1 MTARV
6 EFRNGNPNHVI
17 TNVSNVT
24 PQANSIEITGT
35 LGGVTQTW
43 IYSRGDIARVRYY

>member
-1 MTARV
+1 MARV

-17 TNVSNVT
+17 ANVTNVT
-24 PQANSIEITGT
+24 PQSTSIEITGT

-43 IYSRGDIARVRYY
+43 TYQDADIARVRVY